1 MIPFIRTDARDQIY
15 FYCPRSVVHDY
26 YKRTCAKGSY
36 FYCRK
41 VELHIQLGVIRDY
54 FRVPV
59 HVDILSARAISQG
72 ALTSISRDCAV
83 LMSSDYR
90 RHVLQ
95 EDESGQPTVLL
106 GDSPNCHHLQIDE
119 SKFGKRKYNRGRRVD
134 GCWVF
139 GIAEAI
145 STSEPNKYKRGRCL
159 FFTVPNRTQ
168 YTLLPILYKYCR
180 RGSVIRYD
188 GWAAYSS
195 LHPQDSQN
203 AYQNDTYVNEEQY
216 ATGDY
221 FFSQHQVVNHSIGHA
236 TYDQVLGNNV
246 RERINTNLIEGCWK
260 DLKAKIQSQYYNPT
274 DLPAKL
280 MEFLWRQKNKT
291 DVMAGLERCLREI
304 AMNLTTPSSELEGE
318 VHEPSIFTRGTDGN
332 PPEVQELMRTRAAIR
347 EARYLARFNRRT
359 RNIEVEE
366 ANHLA
371 RVNRGRAL
379 LGEVNVAQND
389 VSSDEDSLMNSDND
403 YEGINQEA
411 HNTSFVNSNWRS
423 PSPVVVDNMSLPD
436 IIDGS
441 LSPVLLHELRSPSFS
456 ANEAAAVDEP
466 ILRSPTNSPI
476 PSPIVRRTRTR
487 GSGRGRGRPRSLNT
501 TARTRGRNS
510 RVNRR

>member
-1 MIPFIRTDARDQIY
+1 MPRTTRNTRSNNVDNEEMPLRVTRRAYRSRVPTAGDRNLQVVEESNNENAMQYLRQIGAFNTEMRCEYYPLCDKDMIPFIRTDARDQIY

-59 HVDILSARAISQG
+59 HVDILSARAMSQG
-72 ALTSISRDCAV
+72 ALTCISRDCAV

-95 EDESGQPTVLL
+95 EDESGHPTVLL

-119 SKFGKRKYNRGRRVD
+119 SKFGKRK
-134 GCWVF
+134 
-139 GIAEAI
+139 
-145 STSEPNKYKRGRCL
+145 
-159 FFTVPNRTQ
+159 TQ

-180 RGSVIRYD
+180 RGSVIRSD

-236 TYDQVLGNNV
+236 TYDQPVL
-246 RERINTNLIEGCWK
+246 
-260 DLKAKIQSQYYNPT
+260 QSHGLACEANGI
-274 DLPAKL
+274 
-280 MEFLWRQKNKT
+280 LWRQKNKT

-332 PPEVQELMRTRAAIR
+332 PPEVQELMQTRAAIR

-359 RNIEVEE
+359 KKLRWKKLTIC
-366 ANHLA
+366 
-371 RVNRGRAL
+371 
-379 LGEVNVAQND
+379 QD
-389 VSSDEDSLMNSDND
+389 DND

-423 PSPVVVDNMSLPD
+423 PSPVVVGNMSLPD
-436 IIDGS
+436 TIDGS